1 MYLSI
6 SNPSLVESTII
17 ICYIILVTVKVA
29 TVKYICLIV
38 AVACAG
44 SAYPVI
50 WPERIRD
57 LEGTVASGIGIG
69 FTNAM
74 AQFSG
79 IVGPHVYSTVFGP
92 TYRTSYVICL
102 SVLLGGISAILASWV
117 LVRRKDRRRAELV
130 L

>member
-1 MYLSI
+1 MKYL
-6 SNPSLVESTII
+6 
-17 ICYIILVTVKVA
+17 A
-29 TVKYICLIV
+29 LIV

-50 WPERIRD
+50 WPERMRA
-57 LEGTVASGIGIG
+57 LEGTVAAGIGIG

-92 TYRTSYVICL
+92 TYRTSYMICL
-102 SVLLGGISAILASWV
+102 SLLVVGISGILVSW
-117 LVRRKDRRRAELV
+117 LFIYRRDKARAVQTL
-130 L
+130 

>member
-1 MYLSI
+1 MKYLS
-6 SNPSLVESTII
+6 
-17 ICYIILVTVKVA
+17 
-29 TVKYICLIV
+29 LIV

-50 WPERIRD
+50 WPERMRA
-57 LEGTVASGIGIG
+57 LEGTVAAGIGIG

-92 TYRTSYVICL
+92 TYRTSYMICL
-102 SVLLGGISAILASWV
+102 SLLAVGISGILVSWFFIY
-117 LVRRKDRRRAELV
+117 RRDKARAAQV
-130 L
+130 P